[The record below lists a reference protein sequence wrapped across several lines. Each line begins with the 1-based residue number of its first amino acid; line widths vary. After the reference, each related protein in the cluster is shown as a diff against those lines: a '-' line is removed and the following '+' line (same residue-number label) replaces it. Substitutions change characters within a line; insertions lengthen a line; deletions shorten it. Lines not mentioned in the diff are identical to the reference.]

1 MTSADLPEIGV
12 PELRRLLDRLPEGI
26 LWVDPM
32 GQVLWLNQ
40 TALEI
45 FGCDEDECL
54 GAPVSD
60 LPLPAGVADKIL
72 AQLRKGGTPEAV
84 ETLVPRGGDERR
96 VVVESHPV
104 RNGGKLRHSFWI
116 ARDVTEARRIADEM
130 VALLAQAEAGRAAAD
145 SGNQLKDDFLAVLS
159 HELRSPLAAIL
170 MWIRVL
176 QQGEQQSD
184 STMRGLGV
192 MERGARAL
200 ERIIEDLLHVS
211 RISAGKL
218 TLAPVSMDLRT
229 VATAAIESVEGDAQ
243 LKGVTIGR
251 PAPGGPLM
259 IEGDPVRLQQAV
271 GNLLSNAI
279 KFTPAGGEV
288 KLELGA
294 EDGFV
299 SLVVTDTGRGMSASF
314 LPYAFDRFRQQ
325 DSSSTRTDHGLGLGL
340 FIVRHVAELH
350 GGQASAESPGLDQGS
365 RFTIR
370 LPMSAAAGAVVDER
384 SEAYGL
390 PNPSL
395 EGLRVLLVDDEPDT
409 RDALRMVLE
418 QNGLLVETAGS
429 AAEAIARLDER
440 IPDLLLSDIA
450 MPGEDGLSLIRRVR
464 TRAPDR
470 GGHVPAAAL
479 TAYAGAEDRRQALLA
494 GFQHH
499 VAKPVDPTRLLG
511 IIATMARARRL

>member
-299 SLVVTDTGRGMSASF
+299 SLVVTDTG
-314 LPYAFDRFRQQ
+314 
-325 DSSSTRTDHGLGLGL
+325 
-340 FIVRHVAELH
+340 
-350 GGQASAESPGLDQGS
+350 
-365 RFTIR
+365 
-370 LPMSAAAGAVVDER
+370 GA
-384 SEAYGL
+384 
-390 PNPSL
+390 
-395 EGLRVLLVDDEPDT
+395 
-409 RDALRMVLE
+409 
-418 QNGLLVETAGS
+418 
-429 AAEAIARLDER
+429 
-440 IPDLLLSDIA
+440 
-450 MPGEDGLSLIRRVR
+450 
-464 TRAPDR
+464 
-470 GGHVPAAAL
+470 
-479 TAYAGAEDRRQALLA
+479 
-494 GFQHH
+494 
-499 VAKPVDPTRLLG
+499 
-511 IIATMARARRL
+511 